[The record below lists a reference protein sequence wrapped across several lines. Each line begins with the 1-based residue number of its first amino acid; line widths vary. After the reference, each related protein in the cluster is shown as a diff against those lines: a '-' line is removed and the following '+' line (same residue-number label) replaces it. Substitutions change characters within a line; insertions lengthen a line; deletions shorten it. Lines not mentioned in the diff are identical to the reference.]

1 MFSRIFALF
10 LWKIISTLDT
20 WMTRIGSSQLSI
32 SDQYC
37 SVLVS
42 WYIQIFSNLSRITIS
57 RITSKEKMNTR
68 CFKVFAFMLITSVS
82 PAIAAPLHILLIVV
96 DDLGWSDVGFHN
108 PQINTPNIDHLASE
122 GVILDNYYVQPIC
135 TPTRAALLSGMYP
148 IHTGIEYCVSRL
160 SLIISA
166 EVRKLNNSDSKPTP
180 VAITAYLLI
189 SHSNQ

>member
-10 LWKIISTLDT
+10 LWKIVSTQDKWL
-20 WMTRIGSSQLSI
+20 TRIGCIQLSI

-42 WYIQIFSNLSRITIS
+42 WCTQIFSNLSRTTIS
-57 RITSKEKMNTR
+57 RISKSKITSKEKMNSR
-68 CFKVFAFMLITSVS
+68 CFEVFAFMLIISVR
-82 PAIAAPLHILLIVV
+82 PAVAAPLHILLIVV

-148 IHTGIEYCVSRL
+148 ILTGIEYCC
-160 SLIISA
+160 
-166 EVRKLNNSDSKPTP
+166 
-180 VAITAYLLI
+180 
-189 SHSNQ
+189 